1 MRDLRAN
8 QKTIWYQDSN
18 GSAAIKDEN
27 GDRTGEERPV
37 MEPPEQLR
45 ISVSGAAGAMEA
57 AAFGGFTDYS
67 RTACTANVN
76 CYFYE
81 PSVLYAFS
89 MFSFYGKGTR
99 LAVNL
104 KYTYHRWLTIQ
115 AKWGWTHYMDRNRIS
130 SGTEEIMG
138 SNKADLQFQVRVKW

>member
-1 MRDLRAN
+1 MPYIRQRLHYQLSYVPIENTLLKTTVEYIRAGFWK
-8 QKTIWYQDSN
+8 QRMGQ
-18 GSAAIKDEN
+18 GVLV
-27 GDRTGEERPV
+27 GETLKGELPAF
-37 MEPPEQLR
+37 PIQASL
-45 ISVSGAAGAMEA
+45 AGAW
-57 AAFGGFTDYS
+57 FYTDNYDS
-67 RTACTANVN
+67 RV
-76 CYFYE
+76 YFYE

-104 KYTYHRWLTIQ
+104 KYTYHSWLTIQ